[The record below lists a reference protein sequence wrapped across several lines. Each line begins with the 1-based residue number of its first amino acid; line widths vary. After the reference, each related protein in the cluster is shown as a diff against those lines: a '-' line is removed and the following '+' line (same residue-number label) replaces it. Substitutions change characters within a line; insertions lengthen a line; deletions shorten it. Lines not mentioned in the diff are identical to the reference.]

1 MLTADVRVEGFD
13 VPDWMALRDILAGAS
28 AEAQHVGGLVAW
40 TQGERVTKLVST
52 VRGRLDPSGLPAASP
67 LAALA
72 DGYGARW
79 AIRLDR
85 GAAARLSDRFA
96 RSLESTDDLL
106 AQALK
111 LARAV
116 RGLAEEGVLE
126 TFPRDARTLSMPS
139 ERIVLR
145 ALDVVCPVGKTVL
158 LAAFDGAEVLTSVA
172 LHRGPHGV
180 DRIVG
185 PALVRREMGL
195 VSGDWTRDSR
205 GLSRAV
211 SLGVGPLALGC
222 FAQAGTFRRLLR
234 DATPGAWASAVA
246 ARDVLFTPVSPA
258 LAIPLG
264 LDVGRA
270 AVVVARDLATRFGL
284 SSWLAADGPL
294 RPALERVREVAGSAE
309 LVGALGFDPV
319 ALLRELFGSRH
330 PRDAGPR

>member
-13 VPDWMALRDILAGAS
+13 VPDWMALRDIFSGAS
-28 AEAQHVGGLVAW
+28 AASGHTGGLVAW
-40 TQGERVTKLVST
+40 TQGERITKLVST
-52 VRGRLDPSGLPAASP
+52 ARGRLDPSGLPASAP
-67 LAALA
+67 LGALA
-72 DGYGARW
+72 EGYGARW
-79 AIRLDR
+79 AVRLDR
-85 GAAARLSDRFA
+85 GAAAELSDRFA

-106 AQALK
+106 GQALK
-111 LARAV
+111 LAKAV
-116 RGLAEEGVLE
+116 RELAEEGVLE
-126 TFPRDARTLSMPS
+126 TYPRDARTLAFPS

-158 LAAFDGAEVLTSVA
+158 LAAFDGAEVLTSLA
-172 LHRGPHGV
+172 LHRGEHGI

-195 VSGDWTRDSR
+195 VSGDWARDSR

-211 SLGVGPLALGC
+211 SLGVGPLSLGC
-222 FAQAGTFRRLLR
+222 FGQAETFRRLLR
-234 DATPGAWASAVA
+234 DTTPGAWATAVA
-246 ARDVLFTPVSPA
+246 ARDVLFTPVTPA

-270 AVVVARDLATRFGL
+270 AVVVARDLAARFGL

-309 LVGALGFDPV
+309 LASALGFDPV
-319 ALLRELFGSRH
+319 ALLRELFGARH
-330 PRDAGPR
+330 PER